1 MNHIFVCGKKIFK
14 LKITITL
21 FFFLSTNMLRKI
33 KFGLNLGEVTIKQ
46 KQTKK
51 NEHPVKNKENIDVV
65 CSICQEHHRSMFYV
79 NCKLKGVKF
88 EKIGRYK
95 CCDNPICLNCIKRCE
110 EVKVGSEVMF
120 KYKVRKP
127 YSSRRSFYT
136 ICKRGTVDYI
146 GSHGNIIVIAENYE
160 YNLKEE
166 NIMYKLNTCPWCR
179 SHLLNHWTYNKE
191 KYPKTKKKITNPS
204 F

>member
-1 MNHIFVCGKKIFK
+1 MFSHLNGIVK
-14 LKITITL
+14 LKVKYKVNI
-21 FFFLSTNMLRKI
+21 FLLTNMLRKV
-33 KFGLNLGEVTIKQ
+33 KFGLNLGSDIIIS
-46 KQTKK
+46 KK
-51 NEHPVKNKENIDVV
+51 ENKENTTHEIDAQIK
-65 CSICQEHHRSMFYV
+65 CSLCEEYNHTDLIYYS